1 MLVGIHSV
9 SVLGRKH
16 VFAHQRDDHRIGVVV
31 SRHIG
36 DGLSVKAVQYQ
47 RPLVHVGFRQ
57 VCHIEAGIV
66 ARHHECVVIAAGSPL
81 DFPTGGQVEHLSVV
95 HDHLDAGISRP
106 SRQHSG
112 LGDGHPPRGGDA
124 GVRLRCRQCLRGLR
138 CLRRRRRLRRGRTLR
153 FFLNIGFCQ
162 CFVHGLRLIKRRG
175 RRVCAACRGDRYGR
189 QRHHGE
195 HQKHRQKHGKE
206 FLSSFHIPIP
216 PFQS

>member
-95 HDHLDAGISRP
+95 HDHLDAGISR
-106 SRQHSG
+106 RRRHSG
-112 LGDGHPPRGGDA
+112 LRDGLLLRQDGILRGFGLR
-124 GVRLRCRQCLRGLR
+124 GRLRGSRF
-138 CLRRRRRLRRGRTLR
+138 RLL
-153 FFLNIGFCQ
+153 
-162 CFVHGLRLIKRRG
+162 
-175 RRVCAACRGDRYGR
+175 RGDRRFCHGGR
-189 QRHHGE
+189 VETFLLHRLGVQPKAGEQAHRHDVKKLPRVVGKAAFIAEKAGKPILFLHGLTSLCIRRSE
-195 HQKHRQKHGKE
+195 RTH
-206 FLSSFHIPIP
+206 FW
-216 PFQS
+216 